1 MASELKHVYC
11 YRIGT
16 DNCYK
21 IGWTKGAPDKRMRGF
36 ATGSPAKLKLY
47 RDELTENAS
56 ALEQYIHQL
65 LDARRTENGE
75 FFNVTTQEL
84 DDAIDQ
90 AVAFMKELLPLLD
103 GVKKLRRKK
112 PNETMIDPSDEML
125 DVYRRLRKATRE
137 KFLPDRRIEL
147 LESKIQVVIG
157 ENRGMTG
164 VASWKRNDCW
174 KMDTTRFKKEKSALY
189 AELYEEYKRNS
200 GSRKFCLERVD
211 LTQPAAVDR

>member
-1 MASELKHVYC
+1 LASELKHVYC
-11 YRIGT
+11 YQIGS

-21 IGWTKGAPDKRMRGF
+21 IGRTKGAPDKRMRGF

-65 LDARRTENGE
+65 LDASRTENGE
-75 FFNVTTQEL
+75 FFKVTAQEL

-90 AVAFMKELLPLLD
+90 AVTFMKELLPLLD
-103 GVKKLRRKK
+103 GAKKLRRKK
-112 PNETMIDPSDEML
+112 PDETMIDPSDEML
-125 DVYRRLRKATRE
+125 DIYRQLREASRE
-137 KFLPDRRIEL
+137 RFLLERRIEL

-164 VASWKRNDCW
+164 VASWKWNDCW
-174 KMDTTRFKKEKSALY
+174 KMDTTRLKKEKGALY

-211 LTQPAAVDR
+211 LTQGER